1 MRTKIY
7 GTSRRDFLKVG
18 PGALA
23 LIAMLGS
30 TGCFAALTA
39 IQESSMPPYVEA
51 KPRMPPIKPETG
63 RVYIYQKLDTSAR
76 TTSTIL
82 LGFQAG
88 TPIWVALDDSKAFP
102 VINGRFLAGDL
113 PTGSHVLK
121 LTESPTWSGVTK
133 EIERLSFDVP
143 SGQAVYIELAHEGK
157 PLRLVEMMDAESQMA
172 DLLFE
177 EKSDIPMPGQLKLA
191 PKQ

>member
-1 MRTKIY
+1 MPIKIY
-7 GTSRRDFLKVG
+7 GTSRRDFLKVK
-18 PGALA
+18 PAALA
-23 LIAMLGS
+23 IIAMLGS

-39 IQESSMPPYVEA
+39 IQESSMTSYVEA

-63 RVYIYQKLDTSAR
+63 RVYIYQKLNTAAR
-76 TTSTIL
+76 GTSTIL

-102 VINGRFLAGDL
+102 VINGHFFVGDL
-113 PTGSHVLK
+113 PAGSHVLK

-133 EIERLSFDVP
+133 EIERLSIEVP
-143 SGQAVYIELAHEGK
+143 SGQAVYVELSHDGK

-172 DLLFE
+172 DLLFS